1 MIYSSWKWV
10 VLLPFLTKPVSFV
23 FFGGVI
29 SSLIIFPLLYNQ
41 DIQEWRGNISNI
53 HNMGGFYDSDN
64 LSGKITIDNYTRHPS
79 QYTEVQVKT
88 LSFSKSSSPQEC
100 NAKLRDFLNSV
111 KNMQHENI
119 SIILTKVCSNRG
131 FAIGRFADDDT
142 LISILPIHD
151 KSYNLDGV
159 KIRKTSILEK
169 PTLLKILMNFSKT
182 WPALAIIVLSM
193 VISYLLSLIAGG
205 YLRVL
210 NVYAS
215 IDGLTGCLRRE
226 AFYAKATYELEK
238 SKKNGLPF
246 SVLVIDLDHLR
257 EVNNTY
263 GHAKGDAVISLIS
276 KKILQCLR
284 SDDFAGRVG
293 GDEFIVI
300 LKNTKP
306 SNALL
311 VANRIRQAVK
321 DIKLDD
327 LSLSV
332 SIGISQYEK
341 KNATL
346 QEIISKA
353 DANLYIAKR
362 QRNEVVFDNE
372 IIK

>member
-1 MIYSSWKWV
+1 MMIYSSWKWV
-10 VLLPFLTKPVSFV
+10 VLLPLLTKPVSFI

-53 HNMGGFYDSDN
+53 HNMGDFYDSDN
-64 LSGKITIDNYTRHPS
+64 LGGKITIDNYTRRPS

-100 NAKLRDFLNSV
+100 NAKIRDFLNSV
-111 KNMQHENI
+111 KNMQYQNI
-119 SIILTKVCSNRG
+119 PIILTRVCSNRG

-169 PTLLKILMNFSKT
+169 PTLLKTLMNFSKT

-205 YLRVL
+205 YIRVL

-238 SKKNGLPF
+238 SKKM
-246 SVLVIDLDHLR
+246 V
-257 EVNNTY
+257 Y
-263 GHAKGDAVISLIS
+263 
-276 KKILQCLR
+276 
-284 SDDFAGRVG
+284 
-293 GDEFIVI
+293 
-300 LKNTKP
+300 
-306 SNALL
+306 LL
-311 VANRIRQAVK
+311 AC
-321 DIKLDD
+321 
-327 LSLSV
+327 
-332 SIGISQYEK
+332 
-341 KNATL
+341 
-346 QEIISKA
+346 
-353 DANLYIAKR
+353 
-362 QRNEVVFDNE
+362 
-372 IIK
+372 